1 MLFEKIKNRR
11 AVFPESF
18 AEGIIAKEDIQKLLE
33 AANWAPTHRRT
44 EPWRF
49 KVFHTEEA
57 KEKLA
62 DFIVEKYQE
71 NTDNPSV
78 VGARIRRDKVLLSG
92 AVIAICMQRDPT
104 ESVPEW
110 EEIASVAMAVQN
122 MWLLTQEL
130 NLGGYWSSPASIH
143 QLQELIPLA
152 EGERCIGLFY
162 LGKLKETPE
171 EGTRKTSIEEKT
183 TWVQL

>member
-1 MLFEKIKNRR
+1 MLFDKIKNRR

-18 AEGIIAKEDIQKLLE
+18 AEGAISREEIQKLLE

-49 KVFHTEEA
+49 RVFHDEVV

-71 NTDNPSV
+71 SADRPSS
-78 VGARIRRDKVLLSG
+78 VGARIRRDKVLRSG
-92 AVIAICMQRDPT
+92 AVIAICMQRDPK

-122 MWLLTQEL
+122 MWLMTQEL
-130 NLGGYWSSPASIH
+130 SLGGYWSSPVSIH
-143 QLQELIPLA
+143 QMGELIPLG

-162 LGKLKETPE
+162 LGRLKETPE
-171 EGTRKTSIEEKT
+171 AGTRETSIEEKT
-183 TWVQL
+183 TWVEL

>member
-1 MLFEKIKNRR
+1 MLFDKIKNRR

-18 AEGIIAKEDIQKLLE
+18 AEEPIDKKEIQKLLE

-49 KVFHTEEA
+49 KIFHEKVA

-62 DFIVEKYQE
+62 DFMVQKYQE
-71 NTDNPSV
+71 STEKPSS
-78 VGARIRRDKVLLSG
+78 VGARIRRDKVLQSG
-92 AVIAICMQRDPT
+92 AVIAITMQRDPK

-110 EEIASVAMAVQN
+110 EEVAAVAMAVQN
-122 MWLLTQEL
+122 MWLMTQEL

-143 QLQELIPLA
+143 QLQELTPLA
-152 EGERCIGLFY
+152 EGERCLGFFY
-162 LGKLKETPE
+162 LGKINEAPE
-171 EGTRKTSIEEKT
+171 AGKRNTTAEEKT
-183 TWVQL
+183 TWFSF